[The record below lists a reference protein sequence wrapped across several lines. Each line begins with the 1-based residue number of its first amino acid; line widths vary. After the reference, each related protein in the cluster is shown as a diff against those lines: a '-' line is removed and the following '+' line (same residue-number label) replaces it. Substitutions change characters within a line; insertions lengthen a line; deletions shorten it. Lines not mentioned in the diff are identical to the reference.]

1 MGKLVVLNIVD
12 GDFENGFPVFLEIA
26 NDGDY
31 RFAEADGKLPSAP
44 QLLKH
49 YEDWQK
55 PYSSIVSSLRSSRI
69 SGTGYTPSSRISE
82 AKTASQKLKSSL
94 NNWLES
100 PEMHSI
106 SKSISRNLKDDSEEI
121 RVIIKTKIPE
131 LQRLPWHLWN
141 DFFQHYRRAE
151 VALSLPVQKKQRV
164 NTREKTRILAVFGKT
179 EAFGNTTKINTEKD
193 WELLKQHLSDAELIR
208 MVEPPLEELYEQ
220 LEEKSPDLFFFAGH
234 SSSEDNSTRGLIE
247 LNQDEAITIDDLKP
261 ALRQAVEGGLQL
273 AIFNSCDGLGIAREL
288 ADLHIPQIIVMREPI
303 PDVVAQK
310 FLQRFLE
317 AFVGERSVCL
327 AVRRAREKIHSL
339 EPKFPGV
346 TWLPIVF
353 QNPAE
358 LPLTGQDFRRIATGV
373 NSNQANPIY
382 EVPEVGDQSQILWL
396 PTNVGNPYQG
406 QQPPS
411 TVVNKGSGFLITCS
425 HGHQNPVGNR
435 FCIHCGITLKEQ
447 ETGNGNSSLP
457 VEPPPV
463 WSANMQC
470 NKIIAPRNFGSIGIG
485 GTLQGRYQIIKILG
499 QGGFSETYLAQDL
512 HLPGHPNC
520 VIKKL
525 KLPYENPEHLQT
537 ARRLFNTE
545 AKILHQ
551 LGEHDQIPRLFA
563 HFEENQEFYLV
574 QEFIDGEDLSQ
585 EIIPGKLMIESYV
598 IELLRDVL
606 NLLEFVHQ
614 HNVIH
619 RDIKPSNLI
628 RRKPDGKLV
637 LIDFGAAK
645 EITNLA
651 ANTENQPMTVA
662 IGTQGYYAPEQ
673 MRGQPRMNSDIY
685 GLGMIGIQ
693 ALTGFYPYNLPED
706 AATGEINWRTQ
717 TQVSPKLARIL
728 DKMVRSNFR
737 ERYQSATEV
746 LQDLTSLRGTVLA
759 SPVPTQTPST
769 KKTYNRSVWT
779 NISIRIYLM
788 VALFV
793 LSFLAGIALLTFAP
807 KSLNPDR
814 PSPPPTEDLP

>member
-82 AKTASQKLKSSL
+82 AKTASQKLKLSL

-208 MVEPPLEELYEQ
+208 MVEPQLEELYEQ

-406 QQPPS
+406 QQPPQN
-411 TVVNKGSGFLITCS
+411 VL
-425 HGHQNPVGNR
+425 NPVA
-435 FCIHCGITLKEQ
+435 
-447 ETGNGNSSLP
+447 NSSEFQPP
-457 VEPPPV
+457 VPSLAPPP
-463 WSANMQC
+463 
-470 NKIIAPRNFGSIGIG
+470 IIGIG
-485 GTLQGRYQIIKILG
+485 STLQGRYQIIKILG
-499 QGGFSETYLAQDL
+499 QGGFSETYLAEDL
-512 HLPGHPNC
+512 HLPGNPNC

-525 KLPYENPEHLQT
+525 KPASSRPEILQI
-537 ARRLFNTE
+537 ARRLFDTE
-545 AKILHQ
+545 ANILHQ

-585 EIIPGKLMIESYV
+585 EIIPGKLMSESYV

-606 NLLEFVHQ
+606 NVLEFVHQ

-651 ANTENQPMTVA
+651 ANTEMTIA
-662 IGTQGYYAPEQ
+662 IGTQGYFAPEQ
-673 MRGQPRMNSDIY
+673 MAGKPRMNSDIY

-717 TQVSPKLARIL
+717 AQVSPKLARIL

-737 ERYQSATEV
+737 ERYESATEV
-746 LQDLTSLRGTVLA
+746 LQDLTSLRRTVLA
-759 SPVPTQTPST
+759 SPSTTQIPST
-769 KKTYNRSVWT
+769 TKIYNRSVWT
-779 NISIRIYLM
+779 NLSIRIYLI
-788 VALFV
+788 VGLIA
-793 LSFLAGIALLTFAP
+793 LSFLTALALLTFAP
-807 KSLNPDR
+807 KLLNPDR
-814 PSPPPTEDLP
+814 PSPPPTEDLL

>member
-82 AKTASQKLKSSL
+82 AKTASQKLKLSL

-208 MVEPPLEELYEQ
+208 MVEPQLEELYEQ

-406 QQPPS
+406 QQPPQN
-411 TVVNKGSGFLITCS
+411 VL
-425 HGHQNPVGNR
+425 NPVA
-435 FCIHCGITLKEQ
+435 
-447 ETGNGNSSLP
+447 NSSEFQPP
-457 VEPPPV
+457 VPSLAPPP
-463 WSANMQC
+463 
-470 NKIIAPRNFGSIGIG
+470 IIGIG

-499 QGGFSETYLAQDL
+499 KGGFGETYLAEDL
-512 HLPGHPNC
+512 YLPGNPNC

-525 KLPYENPEHLQT
+525 KLPYENPEILEI
-537 ARRLFNTE
+537 AKRLFYNE
-545 AKILHQ
+545 AQVLHQ

-563 HFEENQEFYLV
+563 YLEENQEFYIV
-574 QEFIDGEDLSQ
+574 QEFIDGEDLSK
-585 EIIPGKLMIESYV
+585 EIIPGKQMSETYV

-606 NLLEFVHQ
+606 NVLEFVHQ
-614 HNVIH
+614 HKVIH

-628 RRKPDGKLV
+628 RRKQDGKLV
-637 LIDFGAAK
+637 IIDFGVAK

-651 ANTENQPMTVA
+651 ANTKNQRMTIAV
-662 IGTQGYYAPEQ
+662 GTQGYFAPEQ

-693 ALTGFYPYNLPED
+693 ALTGVYPYNLPED

-717 TQVSPKLARIL
+717 AQVSPKLARIL
-728 DKMVRSNFR
+728 DKMVRFNFN

-746 LQDLTSLRGTVLA
+746 LQDLTSLRRTVLA
-759 SPVPTQTPST
+759 SPSTTQIPST
-769 KKTYNRSVWT
+769 TKIYNRSVWT
-779 NISIRIYLM
+779 NLSIRIYLI
-788 VALFV
+788 VGLIA
-793 LSFLAGIALLTFAP
+793 LSFLTALALLTFAP
-807 KSLNPDR
+807 KLLNPDR
-814 PSPPPTEDLP
+814 PSPPPTEDLL

>member
-151 VALSLPVQKKQRV
+151 VALSLPVQKKPRV

-208 MVEPPLEELYEQ
+208 MVEPQLEELYEQ

-406 QQPPS
+406 QQPPQN
-411 TVVNKGSGFLITCS
+411 VL
-425 HGHQNPVGNR
+425 NPVA
-435 FCIHCGITLKEQ
+435 
-447 ETGNGNSSLP
+447 NSSEFQPP
-457 VEPPPV
+457 VPSLAPPP
-463 WSANMQC
+463 
-470 NKIIAPRNFGSIGIG
+470 IIGIG
-485 GTLQGRYQIIKILG
+485 STLQGRYQIIKILG
-499 QGGFSETYLAQDL
+499 QGGFSETYLAEDL
-512 HLPGHPNC
+512 HLPGNPNC

-525 KLPYENPEHLQT
+525 KPASSRPEILQI
-537 ARRLFNTE
+537 ARRLFDTE

-598 IELLRDVL
+598 VELLRDVL
-606 NLLEFVHQ
+606 NVLEFVHQ

-645 EITNLA
+645 EITNIA
-651 ANTENQPMTVA
+651 ANTEMTIA
-662 IGTQGYYAPEQ
+662 IGTQGYFAPEQ

-737 ERYQSATEV
+737 ERYESATEV
-746 LQDLTSLRGTVLA
+746 LQDLTSLRRTVLA
-759 SPVPTQTPST
+759 SPSTTQIPST
-769 KKTYNRSVWT
+769 TKIYNRSVWT
-779 NISIRIYLM
+779 NLSIRIYLI
-788 VALFV
+788 VGLIA
-793 LSFLAGIALLTFAP
+793 LSFLTALALLTFAP
-807 KSLNPDR
+807 KLLNPDR
-814 PSPPPTEDLP
+814 PSPPPTEDLL